1 MEAKEIIKKNWFFV
15 VVFAFLSRIFLI
27 NRVKIILWD
36 ATVYIMNA
44 RWFIG
49 EQVFWEILRAPLLPF
64 LISPLTL
71 FGASPKAYVTFSVLI
86 SILSIIVTY
95 FVARE
100 FFGEKAGVLSALI
113 IAVVPL
119 HIFWSPQVYTEIL
132 GSLFVL
138 GCVYFLWKFDK
149 SENNNKFLYLC
160 GLMAGFS
167 FLSRY
172 ILGIMLPVIFI
183 FLLLRKKLT
192 IKNGLIIL
200 IFFSI
205 VVIPWFAYNY
215 SIFEDPMHSIRE
227 GIRWKGQGVMP
238 YAYYLTELPA
248 AMSFAFLVVAFGFF
262 YSLKHLKN
270 PKIQLLLITFITFF
284 VFITIDT
291 HKEIRYFL
299 PMFPVIIIFSSYFIE
314 KIDFKKFGW
323 IVFAIVAITGVF
335 TLISVPNTY
344 SSCYG
349 IIEASQDLD
358 GIVASVYWPQT
369 AYYGNVSVRAMP
381 ADKSELDDFVRR
393 YYISYVLIS
402 STPAFPDYANDFE
415 YFDGLEYL
423 ELKKEV
429 EDNCQTFRIYKVN
442 KNYFQ

>member
-1 MEAKEIIKKNWFFV
+1 MEAKEIIRKNWFFV

-27 NRVKIILWD
+27 NRVEIIMWD
-36 ATVYIMNA
+36 AAVYIMNA

-64 LISPLTL
+64 LISPLAL

-113 IAVVPL
+113 LAVVPL
-119 HIFWSPQVYTEIL
+119 HVFWSPQVYTEIL
-132 GSLFVL
+132 GSIFVL
-138 GCVYFLWKFDK
+138 GCVYFLWKFDE
-149 SENNNKFLYLC
+149 SENDNKFLYLC

-172 ILGIMLPVIFI
+172 ILGVMLPVIFI

-192 IKNGLIIL
+192 IKNGLIVL
-200 IFFSI
+200 VFFSI
-205 VVIPWFAYNY
+205 VVLPWFAYNY
-215 SIFEDPMHSIRE
+215 SVFGDPMHSIRE

-238 YAYYLTELPA
+238 YAYYLTELPV
-248 AMSFAFLVVAFGFF
+248 AMSFAFLIVAFGFF

-270 PKIQLLLITFITFF
+270 SKVQLLLITFATFF

-299 PMFPVIIIFSSYFIE
+299 PMFPVIIIFSGYFIE
-314 KIDFKKFGW
+314 KVDFKKFGW
-323 IVFAIVAITGVF
+323 IAFVIVAITGMF
-335 TLISVPNTY
+335 TLSFIPNTY
-344 SSCYG
+344 PRCDG
-349 IIEASQDLD
+349 IIEASQNLE
-358 GIVASVYWPQT
+358 GVVASVYWPQT

-381 ADKSELDDFVRR
+381 AERNELEGFVKR
-393 YYISYVLIS
+393 YGITYVIIS
-402 STPAFPDYANDFE
+402 SAPLYPDYANDFE
-415 YFDGLEYL
+415 YFDAIDYL
-423 ELKKEV
+423 ELEKEV
-429 EDNCQTFRIYKVN
+429 EDNCQKLRVYRIV
-442 KNYFQ
+442 

>member
-27 NRVKIILWD
+27 NRVKIIMWD
-36 ATVYIMNA
+36 AAVYIMNA
-44 RWFIG
+44 RWFMG

-64 LISPLTL
+64 LISPLAL

-100 FFGEKAGVLSALI
+100 FFGEKAGILSALI
-113 IAVVPL
+113 LAVVPL

-149 SENNNKFLYLC
+149 SENDYKFLYLC
-160 GLMAGFS
+160 GAMAGFS

-183 FLLLRKKLT
+183 FLILRKKLT
-192 IKNGLIIL
+192 IKNVLIVL

-205 VVIPWFAYNY
+205 IVLPWFVYNY
-215 SIFEDPMHSIRE
+215 SIFGDPMHSIRE

-238 YAYYLTELPA
+238 HAYYLTELPA
-248 AMSFAFLVVAFGFF
+248 AMSFAFLVVVFGFF

-270 PKIQLLLITFITFF
+270 PKIQLLLITLITFF
-284 VFITIDT
+284 VFITIDA

-314 KIDFKKFGW
+314 KSDFKKFGW
-323 IVFAIVAITGVF
+323 VAFVIVLIAGAF
-335 TLISVPNTY
+335 TLNSVPNIY
-344 SSCYG
+344 PICDG
-349 IIEASQDLD
+349 IIETSQNLD

-381 ADKSELDDFVRR
+381 AEKESLEGFVNR
-393 YYISYVLIS
+393 YDINYIIIS
-402 STPAFPDYANDFE
+402 SIPAFPDYATDFE
-415 YFDGLEYL
+415 YFDSLEYL
-423 ELKKEV
+423 ELEREI
-429 EDNCQTFRIYKVN
+429 EDTCQTLRVYKVN

>member
-27 NRVKIILWD
+27 GRVKIIMWD

-49 EQVFWEILRAPLLPF
+49 EQIFWEILRAPLLPF
-64 LISPLTL
+64 LISPLAL
-71 FGASPKAYVTFSVLI
+71 FGASPKAYITFSVLI

-95 FVARE
+95 FVAKE

-113 IAVVPL
+113 LAVVPL
-119 HIFWSPQVYTEIL
+119 HIYWSPQVYTEIL

-149 SENNNKFLYLC
+149 SENDYKFLYLC
-160 GLMAGFS
+160 GAMAGFS

-192 IKNGLIIL
+192 IKNVLIVLIL
-200 IFFSI
+200 FSI

-215 SIFEDPMHSIRE
+215 SVFGDPMHSIRE
-227 GIRWKGQGVMP
+227 GITWKGHGVMP
-238 YAYYLTELPA
+238 YTYYLTELPA
-248 AMSFAFLVVAFGFF
+248 AMSLSFLVVAFGFF

-270 PKIQLLLITFITFF
+270 PKVQLLLITFMTFF
-284 VFITIDT
+284 IFITIDT

-299 PMFPVIIIFSSYFIE
+299 PMFPIIIIFSSYFIE

-323 IVFAIVAITGVF
+323 VAFVIVLITGVF
-335 TLISVPNTY
+335 TLSSVPNTY
-344 SSCYG
+344 SNCDG
-349 IIEASQDLD
+349 IIEASQKLD

-369 AYYGNVSVRAMP
+369 AYYGNVSVGAMYVERE
-381 ADKSELDDFVRR
+381 DLEIFVNR
-393 YYISYVLIS
+393 YNINYIIIS
-402 STPAFPDYANDFE
+402 NIPLFPDYATDFE
-415 YFDGLEYL
+415 YFDSLDYL
-423 ELKKEV
+423 ELEKEI
-429 EDNCQTFRIYKVN
+429 EDTCQKLRVYKVIDSN
-442 KNYFQ
+442 